1 LLGGRALALIM
12 HIWSHAFLDEAGT
25 TCIIEEGLWRRVL
38 EETQARR
45 IIAEI
50 RVGDRS
56 AYCAVGS
63 PIPREYGPDK
73 LYAPNAVLNRLG
85 LEGMGEEVEVIWRS
99 EEAFPEATRLVLK
112 PRDEIFF
119 DTNVK
124 EELEVAL
131 TRIGILSVGDII
143 RFPLVSLNG
152 YEIEFDVRVTEPA
165 SVVLMQGD
173 EVAIEFEQEMPM
185 TVPVPEPFEEGPVIP
200 VSALFGRILGG
211 ANRVGADGRPW
222 NPYR

>member
-1 LLGGRALALIM
+1 M
-12 HIWSHAFLDEAGT
+12 QIWSHAFLDEAGT

-38 EETQARR
+38 EDTQARR

-50 RVGDRS
+50 RVGGLS

-63 PIPREYGPDK
+63 PIPRQGGEK
-73 LYAPNAVLNRLG
+73 IYAPQSVLERLY
-85 LEGMGEEVEVIWRS
+85 LEGMGEEVEVVWHS

-119 DTNVK
+119 NTNVK

-131 TRIGILSVGDII
+131 TRIGILRVGDVI
-143 RFPLVSLNG
+143 RFPLESLNG
-152 YEIEFDVRVTEPA
+152 YEVEFDVRVTEPA
-165 SVVLMQGD
+165 SIVLMQGD

-185 TVPVPEPFEEGPVIP
+185 PVPVPVPEPFEEGPVIP
-200 VSALFGRILGG
+200 VSALFGRALGG
-211 ANRVGADGRPW
+211 ANRVSADGRPW

>member
-1 LLGGRALALIM
+1 M
-12 HIWSHAFLDEAGT
+12 QIWSHAFLDEAGT

-63 PIPREYGPDK
+63 PIPIQGDGEK
-73 LYAPNAVLNRLG
+73 IYAPQSVLEQLY
-85 LEGMGEEVEVIWRS
+85 LEGMGEEVEVTWRS
-99 EEAFPEATRLVLK
+99 EEAFPEATRIVLK

-131 TRIGILSVGDII
+131 TRIGILRAGDVI
-143 RFPLVSLNG
+143 RFPLKSLNG
-152 YEIEFDVRVTEPA
+152 YEVEFDVRVTEPA
-165 SVVLMQGD
+165 SIVLMQGD

-185 TVPVPEPFEEGPVIP
+185 PVPVPVPEPFEEGPVIP
-200 VSALFGRILGG
+200 VSALFGRTLGG
-211 ANRVGADGRPW
+211 ANRVSADGRPW